1 MKKIAR
7 ILFASSVMFS
17 QALAQDQVLASEILP
32 YIRLDSGWAR
42 FQRVDGLS
50 TGENT
55 SKLKSKTNNI
65 VGAGLGLGINWG
77 DKVRSDI
84 TWFHHLHP
92 KLSSE
97 HSNSKVIR
105 RPLIDAYFFN
115 IYYETGIKIC
125 LLNPYIGVGAG
136 LASVKD
142 KLSYITN
149 NKGLIES
156 ASYIIKRKNNFAYK
170 LTVGSAF
177 DLNDRVKFDLAYNYH
192 DYGRARSSA
201 DLLNRQIG
209 KTTHYRAHIISAGL
223 RFGL

>member
-1 MKKIAR
+1 MNKITR

-17 QALAQDQVLASEILP
+17 QAVAQNQLLSSEILP

-42 FQRVDGLS
+42 FQRVNGLS
-50 TGENT
+50 STKNT

-84 TWFHHLHP
+84 TWSRHLHP

-97 HSNSKVIR
+97 NSNTKVVR

-115 IYYETGIKIC
+115 IYYETGIRIS

-136 LASVKD
+136 LAVVKD
-142 KLSYITN
+142 KLSYVTN
-149 NKGLIES
+149 DKDSIES
-156 ASYIIKRKNNFAYK
+156 VYYPIKRKNNFAYK
-170 LTVGSAF
+170 LTLGSAF
-177 DLNDRVKFDLAYNYH
+177 DLNERVKFDLSYNYH
-192 DYGRARSSA
+192 DYGKARASVDS
-201 DLLNRQIG
+201 LNRKIG
-209 KTTHYRAHIISAGL
+209 KTHYRAHIISAGL